1 MKTVCVIENIYIYVL
16 YTYIYVFSQANESTT
31 FLGLT
36 GLIECVYLTQ
46 LIRRRHRRDKI
57 KLSTVSCPQLAYPR
71 PNCRWHF
78 QFWFLQYF
86 YIHSIWGTTYS
97 ACNCCA
103 TLWGNTQRVF
113 TTSMASRLMD
123 SLSTLYLWGLF
134 TGLWALLHI
143 LALVNI
149 CIFAL
154 GKAMYS
160 RRRGVKP
167 RA

>member
-1 MKTVCVIENIYIYVL
+1 MAFWWTIWAISCDLRRISNFLICPSENCMRHREYIYIYVL
-16 YTYIYVFSQANESTT
+16 YTYIYVSSQANESTT

-36 GLIECVYLTQ
+36 GLIDCVYLTQ

-57 KLSTVSCPQLAYPR
+57 KLSTVSCPQLASPR

-86 YIHSIWGTTYS
+86 YIHSIRGTTYS

-123 SLSTLYLWGLF
+123 SLST
-134 TGLWALLHI
+134 
-143 LALVNI
+143 
-149 CIFAL
+149 
-154 GKAMYS
+154 
-160 RRRGVKP
+160 
-167 RA
+167 